1 MGVSSQFEPLDN
13 GEVISIADE
22 TALIFINHRTFR
34 VGEFSDSVRC
44 QLKTSAAWTDD
55 KNSWF
60 SDTGVPCEVLRFSSG
75 SWQKGKV
82 RIRLEFAPESG
93 PADKPAVKK
102 DKDEEESERVS
113 DDFDL
118 GGGSPMPAVGVA
130 ATGVLGG
137 TAVAVTNDA
146 EDSNSADEEVDFT
159 ALSDDDF
166 DLEPPT
172 IEAQVSQEDPLASLD
187 DEFKIDEAALDAEL
201 AEQGEVVAEEPEELN
216 LGNGDMA
223 SNLASLGF
231 EEDEGISIDSG
242 SDNLADEDFG
252 LGDSPAEEMDF
263 DLGETADT
271 VDNDEPMDF
280 SDEAM
285 GGVDQDS
292 PESMDFG
299 SDEEDELAS
308 MTVSEEDRN
317 EVAATMSEMSD
328 MFSDEFDLLSEDSPA
343 EDSGLDFAVA
353 EEDDVSA
360 IEKELADALGDEL
373 DLSGEDVS
381 AGLNDSLE
389 DDALFQDIW
398 TDLNKAP

>member
-118 GGGSPMPAVGVA
+118 GGGSPIPAAGVV

-137 TAVAVTNDA
+137 TAVAITNDA
-146 EDSNSADEEVDFT
+146 EDSSGTDEEVDFT

-172 IEAQVSQEDPLASLD
+172 IETQASQEDPLASLD
-187 DEFKIDEAALDAEL
+187 EEFKIDEAALDAEL
-201 AEQGEVVAEEPEELN
+201 AEQGEVVAEEPEEFD
-216 LGNGDMA
+216 LGDGDIA

-231 EEDEGISIDSG
+231 EEDDDISIDSG
-242 SDNLADEDFG
+242 LDNLANEDFG
-252 LGDSPAEEMDF
+252 LGDGPAEEMDF
-263 DLGETADT
+263 GLGET

-285 GGVDQDS
+285 GGVDFDQGS

-299 SDEEDELAS
+299 LGEEDELAS

-328 MFSDEFDLLSEDSPA
+328 MFGDEFDLLSEDSPA
-343 EDSGLDFAVA
+343 EDSGLDFAMA

-381 AGLNDSLE
+381 AGLNEGLE